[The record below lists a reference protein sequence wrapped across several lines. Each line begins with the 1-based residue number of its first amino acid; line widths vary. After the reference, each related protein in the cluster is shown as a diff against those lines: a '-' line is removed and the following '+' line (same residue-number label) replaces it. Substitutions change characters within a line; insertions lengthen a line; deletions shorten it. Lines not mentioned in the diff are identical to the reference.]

1 MQIPCLKAQ
10 SPPNTR
16 NGKLISWSQ
25 PPGGASIHSRKG
37 RVKLPN
43 KRRGGLRSV
52 HRVSRMVRMGAHSHG
67 HDHPGH
73 SRDHNHDHAH
83 PTLRPAV
90 LGWAMAATLGLVVA
104 EVFGGILGRSVALLN
119 D

>member
-1 MQIPCLKAQ
+1 MQIPCVKSRSA
-10 SPPNTR
+10 PTR
-16 NGKLISWSQ
+16 AEREARFMSQ
-25 PPGGASIHSRKG
+25 PTRGASIHSRKG

-43 KRRGGLRSV
+43 KREGGLRGV
-52 HRVSRMVRMGAHSHG
+52 RRVSRMVKMGAHSHG

-73 SRDHNHDHAH
+73 SHDHNHDHAH

-104 EVFGGILGRSVALLN
+104 EGFGGILGRSVALL
-119 D
+119 